1 MLATPKDA
9 ERGGS
14 GILDVKAL
22 DILEGYDGESQRHI
36 LRDIET
42 TPRVRSAV
50 SYAVAS
56 PIRCFR

>member
-22 DILEGYDGESQRHI
+22 DILEGYDGES
-36 LRDIET
+36 
-42 TPRVRSAV
+42 
-50 SYAVAS
+50 
-56 PIRCFR
+56 